1 MVIYITSLERREARY
16 IRRCQKREKKRNE
29 YNKKY
34 DDINVVTDINH
45 IIKSGYLSRNGVNKK
60 ASVQKYMMNM
70 MRNSIQS
77 RNNIINGKDIRQGFI
92 EFDLHERGKARHIR
106 AMHVKERVIQRCV
119 CDYSLIPILKR
130 SLVYDNGASLKEKG
144 IHFTLFRLR
153 DMLRKYIRKHGT
165 EGYILLIDF
174 SKYFDN
180 IDHAHVKTILNSVY
194 SDSKLLDL
202 VWKFVESFGDK
213 SIGIGSQVS
222 QMIAISYPNRIDHR
236 VKEYHKI
243 GLSARYMDDTYII
256 SSSKKE
262 LETIFEDFKKMCD
275 SLSIKVNESKSR
287 IYPIKRFTFMKVRFR
302 ITSKG
307 RVIML
312 PCKASF
318 SRMRRKLRS
327 FSKLVL
333 SGTMTLN
340 QVNCSYQSWYGFQ
353 NHFNSHMALRKMDKF
368 YFDLF
373 GVYPMHK
380 KRSVAA

>member
-16 IRRCQKREKKRNE
+16 IRRYQKREKKRNE

-77 RNNIINGKDIRQGFI
+77 RNNIIDGKDIRQGFI
-92 EFDLHERGKARHIR
+92 EFDLYERGKARHIR

-130 SLVYDNGASLKEKG
+130 SLVYDNGASLKGKG

-236 VKEYHKI
+236 VREYHKI

-256 SSSKKE
+256 SSSKEE

-275 SLSIKVNESKSR
+275 SLSIKINDSKSR

-327 FSKLVL
+327 FSKLVS
-333 SGTMTLN
+333 SGIMTLN

-353 NHFNSHMALRKMDKF
+353 NHFNSHGVLRKMDKF